1 MSPPP
6 PLIRGG
12 GRAKKFFSPS
22 LYWILMKTGGNISG
36 TEEKE
41 MRTNMEHYLLALTA
55 PAAVLF
61 SLGKVLIQN
70 WIFF

>member
-1 MSPPP
+1 
-6 PLIRGG
+6 
-12 GRAKKFFSPS
+12 
-22 LYWILMKTGGNISG
+22 MKTGGNISG

-70 WIFF
+70 WIFL